1 MGVFPYYLT
10 CIYFVLRE
18 DEELTAILQFI
29 DGIGKSSSAFHCDH
43 GAIGTAFDFS
53 LVRLIFFKT
62 VCHDSFTGRSGQ
74 YVGTKTDDT
83 T

>member
-1 MGVFPYYLT
+1 MGVFSYYLA

-43 GAIGTAFDFS
+43 GTIGTAFDFS
-53 LVRLIFFKT
+53 LVRLISLKR
-62 VCHDSFTGRSGQ
+62 CAMIASTGRSSQ